1 MITLGLHRRKRPG
14 GYRSEM
20 GVIEHECRK
29 RTFWAAYVL
38 DRYLSVM
45 GGRPR
50 TLQDFDTDQDFPARV
65 DDAELTSDGIKLQDD
80 QFDCEMD
87 APIMHIEY
95 RSPFYP
101 CLARSCAD

>member
-87 APIMHIEY
+87 APIMHIKY
-95 RSPFYP
+95 RCPRLPSHGHVM
-101 CLARSCAD
+101 C